1 MSEPIHPNDEEEYH
15 KLLEGQDLTSPI
27 PLDRQDLTSSS
38 TAKGQ
43 SLTVGG
49 EQSTELSRNLT
60 DPGQE
65 LPVTPQNLTRD
76 EPRLNKL
83 GTILNALSPSK
94 LASKFILQES
104 KQPDISQNETETS
117 ILPVDIPGG
126 ETDGKEVLRE
136 RAPGLSSGTQD
147 PTGVKVWN
155 TAKSQLQV
163 ELSKAIFDT
172 WVKDI
177 ELIGFGDD
185 ALVLGAANDYA
196 SEWLNERMRSKI
208 ERIITGILGRE
219 ILVHFMVHDDMEG

>member
-1 MSEPIHPNDEEEYH
+1 MSEPIHPNDEEEYR

-27 PLDRQDLTSSS
+27 PLDRQDLTSPS

-43 SLTVGG
+43 SLTDGG

-65 LPVTPQNLTRD
+65 LPDTPQNLTKD

-94 LASKFILQES
+94 LTSKFIFQET
-104 KQPDISQNETETS
+104 KQPDINQTETETS
-117 ILPVDIPGG
+117 ILSVDLTGG
-126 ETDGKEVLRE
+126 ESDGGEELKE
-136 RAPGLSSGTQD
+136 RAPGLSSRTQD
-147 PTGVKVWN
+147 QSGMKVWN
-155 TAKSQLQV
+155 AAKSQLQL
-163 ELSKAIFDT
+163 ELSKALFDT

-177 ELIGFGDD
+177 ELIEFGDD

-196 SEWLNERMRSKI
+196 REWLNERMRSKI

-219 ILVHFMVHDDMEG
+219 VLVHFMVHDDVEG